1 MTSYVRA
8 VYDFSGEPGSSEL
21 SISSGDVLSVT
32 RTDVGEGWWEGKNTQ
47 GQIGLFPAAYVEV
60 LSAAEAHRLTNPN
73 GQGPG
78 TAAQDLDPFGMP
90 ASRATTNRYDQT
102 AEDDSDE
109 WEDDWGE
116 DNVYAEP
123 GAPSKVTAQAPRTG
137 GIVHSTSDYDNRH
150 LPVAPND
157 DTASLASASQVTNNT
172 MKKGMFAKS
181 SDSYILGLSSN
192 KEKIPDSEIVTI
204 TAVEESI
211 YQWQPNHSTYSVI
224 VASPKKESKFKGMKT
239 FIAYQLTPSF
249 NNISVSRRYKHF
261 DWLHERLV
269 DKFCL
274 IPVPPLPDK
283 QISGRY
289 EEQFVEHRRVQL
301 QEFVDWVCR
310 HPVISKC
317 EVWYHFLTCT
327 DEKIWKSGKRKAE
340 RDPYMGVN
348 YCLAIVAPE
357 KNLLQSKVDAQMES
371 GSQFIHSMD
380 VAIRNL
386 NTIAND
392 MVKRSLTQSKK
403 EFQRVGD
410 GLSDLAK
417 SLAIDERRAP
427 TRDGVPLSESVG
439 RIGGIYIGIGQM
451 YGDQPKH
458 DWIPLSDRMHIY
470 RGVLNCFPDIFS
482 TQKGAIQK
490 RKDCERI
497 TGEGKMSN
505 AQLQDVFRR
514 TDIISYTV
522 LAEMTHFKAERDTH
536 LKQTLK
542 SFIEEQIKFYQ
553 GVVAR
558 LQEAHRQ
565 IE

>member
-8 VYDFSGEPGSSEL
+8 MYEFSGEPGSSEL
-21 SISSGDVLSVT
+21 SIATGEVLSVT
-32 RTDVGEGWWEGKNTQ
+32 RSDVGEGWWEGKNAR
-47 GQIGLFPAAYVEV
+47 GQVGLFPAAYVEV
-60 LSAAEAHRLTNPN
+60 LSAAEAQKLNAT
-73 GQGPG
+73 G
-78 TAAQDLDPFGMP
+78 AAAVPQVPDPFDTP
-90 ASRATTNRYDQT
+90 PPPRYDQT
-102 AEDDSDE
+102 AEDWDDD
-109 WEDDWGE
+109 DDWSDDNDTYSEIGPSGQKVAAGGQSARSGE
-116 DNVYAEP
+116 YDNKILP
-123 GAPSKVTAQAPRTG
+123 IAPS
-137 GIVHSTSDYDNRH
+137 
-150 LPVAPND
+150 D
-157 DTASLASASQVTNNT
+157 DTQSLASVAGSGAGASGTV
-172 MKKGMFAKS
+172 KKGMFAKS
-181 SDSYILGLSSN
+181 SDSYILGLSNTS
-192 KEKIPDSEIVTI
+192 EKIPECEMAYI
-204 TAVEESI
+204 TQVEDSI
-211 YQWQPNHSTYSVI
+211 YQWTQNHSPYSVI

-317 EVWYHFLTCT
+317 EVWYHFLTCR

-348 YCLAIVAPE
+348 YCLAISPPD
-357 KNLLQSKVDAQMES
+357 KHLMHSKVDAQLES

-380 VAIRNL
+380 VAVRNL
-386 NTIAND
+386 NNISND
-392 MVKRSLTQSKK
+392 MAKRSLSQSKK
-403 EFQRVGD
+403 EFQRIGD

-417 SLAIDERRAP
+417 ALAIDERRAP
-427 TRDGVPLSESVG
+427 TRNAIPLSESVG
-439 RIGGIYIGIGQM
+439 RIGGIFIGIGQAF
-451 YGDQPKH
+451 GDQPKQ
-458 DWIPLSDRMHIY
+458 DWIPLSDRLHIY

-482 TQKGAIQK
+482 THKGAIQK
-490 RKDCERI
+490 RKDCERN
-497 TGEGKMSN
+497 TAEGKMNNS
-505 AQLQDVFRR
+505 QLQDVNRR
-514 TDIISYTV
+514 TDVVSYTV
-522 LAEMTHFKAERDTH
+522 MAELTHFKSERDTH
-536 LKQTLK
+536 LKTTLK
-542 SFIEEQIKFYQ
+542 NFIGEQIKFYQ

-558 LQEAHRQ
+558 LQEASRQ

>member
-8 VYDFSGEPGSSEL
+8 MYDFSGEPGSSEL
-21 SISSGDVLSVT
+21 SISTGEVLSVT
-32 RTDVGEGWWEGKNTQ
+32 RSDVGEGWWEGKNSR

-60 LSAAEAHRLTNPN
+60 MSAAEAQRHNATNN
-73 GQGPG
+73 SIS
-78 TAAQDLDPFGMP
+78 TP
-90 ASRATTNRYDQT
+90 AVDSNSAPRYDQT
-102 AEDDSDE
+102 ADDDGSNWDD
-109 WEDDWGE
+109 EDDWSD
-116 DNVYAEP
+116 DNETYSEIGPSGRAAAAG
-123 GAPSKVTAQAPRTG
+123 GASKSAG
-137 GIVHSTSDYDNRH
+137 GLAHSSSDYDNRH

-157 DTASLASASQVTNNT
+157 DAISMASTSAASAT

-192 KEKIPDSEIVTI
+192 NKEKIPECELAYI
-204 TAVEESI
+204 TQLEDSI
-211 YQWQPNHSTYSVI
+211 YQWTQNHSPYTVV

-327 DEKIWKSGKRKAE
+327 DEKIWKSGKRRAE

-348 YCLAIVAPE
+348 YCLAISPPD
-357 KNLLQSKVDAQMES
+357 KNLLHSKVDAQLES

-380 VAIRNL
+380 LAIRNL
-386 NTIAND
+386 NTISND
-392 MVKRSLTQSKK
+392 MAKRSQTQSKK
-403 EFQRVGD
+403 EFQRIGD

-417 SLAIDERRAP
+417 SLNIDERRAP
-427 TRDGVPLSESVG
+427 TRNGVPLSDSVG
-439 RIGGIYIGIGQM
+439 RIGGIFIGIGQM
-451 YGDQPKH
+451 FGDQPKH
-458 DWIPLSDRMHIY
+458 DWIPLSDRLHIY
-470 RGVLNCFPDIFS
+470 RGILNCFPDIFS
-482 TQKGAIQK
+482 THKGAIQK
-490 RKDCERI
+490 RKDCERS
-497 TGEGKMSN
+497 TAEGKMNN
-505 AQLQDVFRR
+505 AQLQDVNRR
-514 TDIISYTV
+514 TDVVSYTV
-522 LAEMTHFKAERDTH
+522 LAELTHFKTERDTH

-542 SFIEEQIKFYQ
+542 NFIAEQIKFYQ

-558 LQEAHRQ
+558 LQEAQRQ

>member
-8 VYDFSGEPGSSEL
+8 MYDFSGEPGSSEL
-21 SISSGDVLSVT
+21 SIATGDVLSVT
-32 RTDVGEGWWEGKNTQ
+32 RSDVGEGWWEGKNAR

-60 LSAAEAHRLTNPN
+60 MSAAEAQKLSASGATSVP
-73 GQGPG
+73 QV
-78 TAAQDLDPFGMP
+78 ADPFATP
-90 ASRATTNRYDQT
+90 APPRYDQT
-102 AEDDSDE
+102 ADDDGSNWDD
-109 WEDDWGE
+109 EDDWSD
-116 DNVYAEP
+116 DNDTYSEIGPA
-123 GAPSKVTAQAPRTG
+123 GNRGSGQAARSAG
-137 GIVHSTSDYDNRH
+137 LSHSTSDYDNKH
-150 LPVAPND
+150 LPIAPND
-157 DTASLASASQVTNNT
+157 DTQSLASAAGGGSGAAGTV
-172 MKKGMFAKS
+172 KKGMFAKS
-181 SDSYILGLSSN
+181 SDSYILGLSSP
-192 KEKIPDSEIVTI
+192 KEKIPECEMAYI
-204 TAVEESI
+204 TQQEDSI
-211 YQWQPNHSTYSVI
+211 YQWTQNHSPYSVV

-317 EVWYHFLTCT
+317 EVWYHFLTCR

-348 YCLAIVAPE
+348 YCLAISPPD
-357 KNLLQSKVDAQMES
+357 KNLLHSKVDAQLEL
-371 GSQFIHSMD
+371 GTQFIHSMD
-380 VAIRNL
+380 VAVRNL
-386 NTIAND
+386 NNISND
-392 MVKRSLTQSKK
+392 MAKRSMSQSKK
-403 EFQRVGD
+403 EFQRIGD

-417 SLAIDERRAP
+417 ALAIDERRAP
-427 TRDGVPLSESVG
+427 TRNAVPLSESVG
-439 RIGGIYIGIGQM
+439 RIGGIFIGIGQAF
-451 YGDQPKH
+451 GDQPKH
-458 DWIPLSDRMHIY
+458 DWIPLSDRLHIY

-482 TQKGAIQK
+482 THKGAIQK
-490 RKDCERI
+490 RKDCERLA
-497 TGEGKMSN
+497 GEGKMN
-505 AQLQDVFRR
+505 NPQLHDVNRR
-514 TDIISYTV
+514 TDVVSYTV
-522 LAEMTHFKAERDTH
+522 LAELTHFKSERDTH
-536 LKQTLK
+536 LKHTLK
-542 SFIEEQIKFYQ
+542 NFIAEQIKFYQ

-558 LQEAHRQ
+558 LQEASRQ

>member
-8 VYDFSGEPGSSEL
+8 MYDFSGEPGSSEL
-21 SISSGDVLSVT
+21 SIAAGDVLSVT
-32 RTDVGEGWWEGKNTQ
+32 RSDVGEGWWEGKNAR

-60 LSAAEAHRLTNPN
+60 MSAAEAQKLNAS
-73 GQGPG
+73 G
-78 TAAQDLDPFGMP
+78 TAAVPQVPDPF
-90 ASRATTNRYDQT
+90 ASPPLPRYDQT
-102 AEDDSDE
+102 ADDDGSNWDD
-109 WEDDWGE
+109 EDDWSD
-116 DNVYAEP
+116 DNETYSEIGP
-123 GAPSKVTAQAPRTG
+123 GQKYSGQTARASG
-137 GIVHSTSDYDNRH
+137 MSHSTSDYDNKH
-150 LPVAPND
+150 LPIAPNND
-157 DTASLASASQVTNNT
+157 DAQSLASAAGAGASGTV
-172 MKKGMFAKS
+172 KKGMFAKS
-181 SDSYILGLSSN
+181 SDSYILGLSST
-192 KEKIPDSEIVTI
+192 KEKIPECELAYI
-204 TAVEESI
+204 TQVEDLPI
-211 YQWQPNHSTYSVI
+211 YQWTQNHSPYSVV

-317 EVWYHFLTCT
+317 EVWYHFLTCR

-348 YCLAIVAPE
+348 YCLAISPPD
-357 KNLLQSKVDAQMES
+357 KNLLHSKVDAQLES
-371 GSQFIHSMD
+371 GVQFIHSMD
-380 VAIRNL
+380 VAVRNL
-386 NTIAND
+386 NNISND
-392 MVKRSLTQSKK
+392 MAKRSMTQSKK
-403 EFQRVGD
+403 EFQRIGD

-417 SLAIDERRAP
+417 ALAIDERRAP
-427 TRDGVPLSESVG
+427 TRNAVPLSESVG
-439 RIGGIYIGIGQM
+439 RIGGIFIGIGQAF
-451 YGDQPKH
+451 GDQPKF
-458 DWIPLSDRMHIY
+458 DWIPLSDRLHIY

-482 TQKGAIQK
+482 THKGAIQK
-490 RKDCERI
+490 RKDCERS
-497 TGEGKMSN
+497 TAEGKMNN
-505 AQLQDVFRR
+505 AQMQDVNRR
-514 TDIISYTV
+514 TDIVSYTV
-522 LAEMTHFKAERDTH
+522 LAELSHFKSERDTH
-536 LKQTLK
+536 LKHTLK
-542 SFIEEQIKFYQ
+542 NFIAEQIKFYQ

-558 LQEAHRQ
+558 LQEASRQ

>member
-8 VYDFSGEPGSSEL
+8 MYDFTGEPGSSEL
-21 SISSGDVLSVT
+21 SIATGDVLSVT
-32 RTDVGEGWWEGKNTQ
+32 RSDVGEGWWEGKNAR

-60 LSAAEAHRLTNPN
+60 MSAAEAQKLSAS
-73 GQGPG
+73 G
-78 TAAQDLDPFGMP
+78 TTSVPQVPDPF
-90 ASRATTNRYDQT
+90 ASPPLPRYDQT
-102 AEDDSDE
+102 ADDDGSNWDD
-109 WEDDWGE
+109 EDDWSD
-116 DNVYAEP
+116 DNDTYSEIGP
-123 GAPSKVTAQAPRTG
+123 GGQKSAGQSARAG
-137 GIVHSTSDYDNRH
+137 GLSHSTSDYDNKH
-150 LPVAPND
+150 LPIAPND
-157 DTASLASASQVTNNT
+157 DTQSLASVAGGTGAAGTV
-172 MKKGMFAKS
+172 KKGMFAKS
-181 SDSYILGLSSN
+181 SDSYILGLSST
-192 KEKIPDSEIVTI
+192 KEKIPECEMAYI
-204 TAVEESI
+204 TQVEDSI
-211 YQWQPNHSTYSVI
+211 YQWTQNHSPYSVV

-317 EVWYHFLTCT
+317 EVWYHFLTCR

-348 YCLAIVAPE
+348 YCLAISPPD
-357 KNLLQSKVDAQMES
+357 KNLLHSKVDAQVEL
-371 GSQFIHSMD
+371 GTQFIHSMD
-380 VAIRNL
+380 VAVRNL
-386 NTIAND
+386 NNISND
-392 MVKRSLTQSKK
+392 MAKRSMSQSKK
-403 EFQRVGD
+403 EFQRIGD

-417 SLAIDERRAP
+417 ALAIDERRAP
-427 TRDGVPLSESVG
+427 TRNAVPLSESVG
-439 RIGGIYIGIGQM
+439 RIGGIFIGIGQAF
-451 YGDQPKH
+451 GDQPKH
-458 DWIPLSDRMHIY
+458 DWIPLSDRLHIY

-482 TQKGAIQK
+482 THKGAIQK
-490 RKDCERI
+490 RKDCEKLA
-497 TGEGKMSN
+497 GEGRMN
-505 AQLQDVFRR
+505 NPQLHDVNRR
-514 TDIISYTV
+514 TDVVSYTV
-522 LAEMTHFKAERDTH
+522 LAELTHFKSERDTH
-536 LKQTLK
+536 LKHTLK
-542 SFIEEQIKFYQ
+542 NFIAEQIKFYQ

-558 LQEAHRQ
+558 LQEASRQ

>member
-8 VYDFSGEPGSSEL
+8 MYDFSGEPGSSEL
-21 SISSGDVLSVT
+21 SISTGDILTVT
-32 RTDVGEGWWEGKNTQ
+32 RSDVGEGWWEGKNSR

-60 LSAAEAHRLTNPN
+60 MSAAEARQFTTGGDTNA
-73 GQGPG
+73 
-78 TAAQDLDPFGMP
+78 TAAASGQPFDPFDMP
-90 ASRATTNRYDQT
+90 PPAPRYDQT
-102 AEDDSDE
+102 ADDDNDSIWTDS
-109 WEDDWGE
+109 E
-116 DNVYAEP
+116 DNETYSEI
-123 GAPSKVTAQAPRTG
+123 APPDGKMGGVTRSSGLT
-137 GIVHSTSDYDNRH
+137 HSASDYDNRH
-150 LPVAPND
+150 LPVAPNED
-157 DTASLASASQVTNNT
+157 GISLSSAAAGASAGTI
-172 MKKGMFAKS
+172 KKGMFAKS

-192 KEKIPDSEIVTI
+192 KEKIPECEMAYI
-204 TAVEESI
+204 TQLEDSI
-211 YQWQPNHSTYSVI
+211 YQWTQNHSPYSVV

-348 YCLAIVAPE
+348 YCLAISPPD
-357 KNLLQSKVDAQMES
+357 KNLLHSKVDAQLES

-380 VAIRNL
+380 MAIRNL
-386 NTIAND
+386 NNIAND
-392 MVKRSLTQSKK
+392 MAKRSLTQSKK
-403 EFQRVGD
+403 EFQRIGD

-417 SLAIDERRAP
+417 SLSIDERRAP
-427 TRDGVPLSESVG
+427 TRNGVPLSESVG
-439 RIGGIYIGIGQM
+439 RIGGIYIGIGQLF
-451 YGDQPKH
+451 GDQPKQ
-458 DWIPLSDRMHIY
+458 DWIPLSDRLHIY
-470 RGVLNCFPDIFS
+470 RGVLSCFPDIFS
-482 TQKGAIQK
+482 THKGAIQK
-490 RKDCERI
+490 RKDCERS
-497 TGEGKMSN
+497 TAEGKMSN
-505 AQLQDVFRR
+505 AQLQDVNRR
-514 TDIISYTV
+514 TDVISYTV
-522 LAEMTHFKAERDTH
+522 LAELTHFKSERDTH
-536 LKQTLK
+536 LKQTIRA
-542 SFIEEQIKFYQ
+542 FIAEQIKFYQ
-553 GVVAR
+553 AVVAR

>member
-8 VYDFSGEPGSSEL
+8 MYDFSGEPGSSEL
-21 SISSGDVLSVT
+21 SIAAGDVLSVT
-32 RTDVGEGWWEGKNTQ
+32 RSDVGEGWWEGKNAR

-60 LSAAEAHRLTNPN
+60 MSAAEAQKLNAS
-73 GQGPG
+73 G
-78 TAAQDLDPFGMP
+78 TAAVPQVPDPF
-90 ASRATTNRYDQT
+90 ASPPLPRYDQT
-102 AEDDSDE
+102 ADDDGSNWDD
-109 WEDDWGE
+109 EDDWSD
-116 DNVYAEP
+116 DNETYSEIGP
-123 GAPSKVTAQAPRTG
+123 GQKYSGQTARASG
-137 GIVHSTSDYDNRH
+137 MSHSTSDYDNKH
-150 LPVAPND
+150 LPIAPNND
-157 DTASLASASQVTNNT
+157 DAQSLASAAGAGASGTV
-172 MKKGMFAKS
+172 KKGMFAKS
-181 SDSYILGLSSN
+181 SDSYILGLSST
-192 KEKIPDSEIVTI
+192 KEKIPECELAYI
-204 TAVEESI
+204 TQVEDLPI
-211 YQWQPNHSTYSVI
+211 YQWTQNHSPYSVV

-317 EVWYHFLTCT
+317 EVWYHFLTCR

-348 YCLAIVAPE
+348 YCLAISPPD
-357 KNLLQSKVDAQMES
+357 KNLLHSKVDVQLES
-371 GSQFIHSMD
+371 GVQFIHSMD
-380 VAIRNL
+380 VAVRNL
-386 NTIAND
+386 NNISND
-392 MVKRSLTQSKK
+392 MAKRSMTQSKK
-403 EFQRVGD
+403 EFQRIGD

-417 SLAIDERRAP
+417 ALAIDERRAP
-427 TRDGVPLSESVG
+427 TRNAVPLSESVG
-439 RIGGIYIGIGQM
+439 RIGGIFIGIGQAF
-451 YGDQPKH
+451 GDQPKF
-458 DWIPLSDRMHIY
+458 DWIPLSDRLHIY

-482 TQKGAIQK
+482 THKGAIQK
-490 RKDCERI
+490 RKDCERS
-497 TGEGKMSN
+497 TAEGKMNN
-505 AQLQDVFRR
+505 AQMQDVNRR
-514 TDIISYTV
+514 TDIVSYTV
-522 LAEMTHFKAERDTH
+522 LAELSHFKSERDTH
-536 LKQTLK
+536 LKHTLK
-542 SFIEEQIKFYQ
+542 NFIAEQIKFYQ

-558 LQEAHRQ
+558 LQEASRQ